1 MTYQETLDFLYA
13 QLPMYQ
19 RIGSAAYKKDLTNTL
34 ALCNTLGNPQD
45 KFKSIHIAGTNGK
58 GSTAHMLSAIYQN
71 NGYKTGLYTSP
82 HLVDLRERI
91 KINGALCSEDFVIDF
106 VDRIKPQL
114 KTIQPSFFEITVAM
128 AFLYFAEQNVDIAI
142 IETGLGGRLDSTNV
156 ISPLCS
162 VITSIGFD
170 HMDMLGDTLEKIAG
184 EKAGIIKEHTPV
196 VLGKL
201 PNEAFAVMQAKAQE
215 QNAPLYYRE
224 DKPVDVEL
232 KGQHQQWNAQVVLK
246 VTEVLH
252 DVLPTSPTNVQQA
265 LLSVTA
271 LTGLEGRWQILSDD
285 PLVICDVA
293 HNEEGVR
300 LIAGSLEQL
309 DRPIY
314 YILGFV
320 KDKKLEDIIPLL
332 PAGEH
337 FAFVKPE
344 VVRGM
349 DAATT
354 QAAFLEHGIQGTA
367 YPNLLGAVRETVR
380 KVKINEGQPLIFIGG
395 SNFIVADLLHLRNQK
410 KLPF

>member
-1 MTYQETLDFLYA
+1 
-13 QLPMYQ
+13 MYQ